1 VSQDSPGNKSSLRE
15 FPEFSEAKTG
25 AATGPARRALTTDL
39 PAWHVADLVESR
51 DFERADG
58 PRVVVFDQ
66 TDETFALVA
75 TPQPFGGER
84 WNYVCRCQHRCRI
97 LYLLN
102 GVARCRS
109 CHYLAYSSQNRPR
122 RPRHSSQGQS
132 T

>member
-1 VSQDSPGNKSSLRE
+1 VSQDAPGNSSSLRE
-15 FPEFSEAKTG
+15 FPEFSEAKKG
-25 AATGPARRALTTDL
+25 AATRPARRALTTDL

-51 DFERADG
+51 DFERAAWQS
-58 PRVVVFDQ
+58 VVFEH
-66 TDETFALVA
+66 TGETFALVA

-84 WNYVCRCQHRCRI
+84 WYYVCRCQRRCRI

-109 CHYLAYSSQNRPR
+109 CHHLAYPSQNRPR